1 MQSGLLLTATLGLG
15 APEARDCYERAEPLC
30 HALNHRQ
37 LLYLALTG
45 QWRYRF
51 MTDKLSKTMELAKQ
65 IYSLTHEDSR
75 SALMIGA
82 CRTLAFTLYFLG
94 DFQTALQHAMRGVR
108 IWRSGDV
115 QSPIEEI
122 NAPAVSCLVF
132 EGFSEWHLGQVA
144 SCKANIQEAIALARE
159 LNDMH
164 GLAVALIFAG
174 FLMHLEQDL
183 SGVERLASEVIELS
197 TRHGFAL
204 WLAGGGI
211 LRGWARSVS
220 GDTVGGI
227 SCIEEGI
234 EGVRATGSI
243 RLVPYALGLKG
254 EALHLAGHTFEG
266 LEAIEEAEELV
277 EESEERWWSAELH
290 RLKAVFLAAVGAD
303 QIQIEAS
310 FGEAIRIAR
319 EQKSVSLEKRAEATY
334 AEYRRQKAGGSGGR
348 GFRLPL

>member
-1 MQSGLLLTATLGLG
+1 
-15 APEARDCYERAEPLC
+15 
-30 HALNHRQ
+30 
-37 LLYLALTG
+37 LALTG

-51 MTDKLSKTMELAKQ
+51 MTDKLSKTMEVAEQ
-65 IYSLTHEDSR
+65 IYSLAQEDSR

-122 NAPAVSCLVF
+122 NASAVSCLVF
-132 EGFSEWHLGQVA
+132 EGLSEWHLGQVA
-144 SCKANIQEAIALARE
+144 SCKANIEEAIALARE

-164 GLAVALIFAG
+164 GLAVALIFTA
-174 FLMHLEQDL
+174 FLAHLEQDL
-183 SGVERLASEVIELS
+183 SGVERLASDVIELS

-204 WLAGGGI
+204 WLAGGGVFQ
-211 LRGWARSVS
+211 GWARSVS

-227 SCIEEGI
+227 SRID
-234 EGVRATGSI
+234 EGVEALRATGSV
-243 RLVPYALGLKG
+243 RMVPYCLGLKG
-254 EALHLAGHTFEG
+254 EALHLAGHTFKA

-303 QIQIEAS
+303 ETQIEAS
-310 FGEAIRIAR
+310 FQEAIRIAK

-334 AEYRRQKAGGSGGR
+334 AEYRRQKACGSAGP
-348 GFRLPL
+348 GFRLPLW

>member
-75 SALMIGA
+75 SALTIGA

-115 QSPIEEI
+115 QSSIEEI

-211 LRGWARSVS
+211 FRGWTRSVS